1 MRNFLLELIIRDIN
15 RIKRKGAIMSENSK
29 NNLTINKKV
38 SADKV
43 IKKMREDWIKIA
55 KEKEN
60 KTINYLDKHIL
71 HLLQLDEFVG
81 MKYSLKK
88 KFELDYRYYK
98 GVADYISREAV
109 EKGLVPIFVT
119 LTLPSKYHR
128 FRINK
133 RTGKHVFNPRYKGY
147 TIKEGYKL
155 LQKASREILRH
166 FKRYD
171 RGEGKG
177 YNIPYIKAF
186 EKHKD
191 GTPHEH
197 FVAWV
202 PEWLVEA
209 FIAIVKS
216 KIKLFGLGKEYK
228 IEVLKDVNK
237 GSGYLLK
244 YLQKTLLDEN
254 EENLYALDGW
264 RKENRIRIFTHSQAY
279 LKRRDFEKILPHFVD
294 SLEDEL
300 KDYL

>member
-1 MRNFLLELIIRDIN
+1 
-15 RIKRKGAIMSENSK
+15 MSAKSQ

-43 IKKMREDWIKIA
+43 IKKMRENWIKIA
-55 KEKEN
+55 KEKER

-71 HLLQLDEFVG
+71 HLLHLDEFVG
-81 MKYSLKK
+81 MRYSLKK
-88 KFELDYRYYK
+88 KFELDYHYYK

-166 FKRYD
+166 FKSYGKYR
-171 RGEGKG
+171 KG
-177 YNIPYIKAF
+177 YNIPYIKAV
-186 EKHKD
+186 EAHKD
-191 GTPHEH
+191 GTAHEH
-197 FVAWV
+197 FVAWL
-202 PEWLVEA
+202 PEWLVDD
-209 FIAIVKS
+209 FIRIVKS
-216 KIKLFGLGKEYK
+216 KIKLFSLGRKYK
-228 IEVLKDVNK
+228 IEVLKDVDK

-244 YLQKTLLDEN
+244 YLRKTLLDNN
-254 EENLYALDGW
+254 EENLYVLDGW

-279 LKRRDFEKILPHFVD
+279 LKRRDFEKILPHFTD
-294 SLEDEL
+294 ELEEEL